1 MIVAALAISMLAGA
15 PAHAADEIAPP
26 ADLAILGDL
35 RVGETVTVPTEGW
48 TPEDVDLDATWFVGD
63 EEIID
68 PEEAIDPFDL
78 TLLPGWAGQEVSV
91 EITASIDGGAPVV
104 VPLSGHAPI
113 ALGTWT
119 SATPTISGNG
129 RVGELL
135 NASVAGL
142 PDDADPTYQWLLDGA
157 HIEGAVDSSYVP
169 LEEELGRSL
178 SVRAT
183 ITRDGYEPV
192 EVTSTTVKVTGVLT
206 VSQNP
211 SISGTVRV
219 GTKLTASPGV
229 VAPTATFTYAW
240 KVAGTTVGTANTF
253 TPTAAQVG
261 KRLTLTV
268 TAKRTGYPTVTFTT
282 KSATIAKGK
291 FTTAPTPKI
300 TGTKK
305 VGSTLKATAGTW
317 APKATL
323 KYQWERN
330 GVSIKGATKSTYKL
344 TSADWKKKITVTVTA
359 SRTAYTTVTKTSAK
373 TTAVT
378 KSFTKTAAP
387 KITGTK
393 RVNSTL
399 KATVAAWSPKA
410 TLSYQWKRNGV
421 AIKGATKSTYKLKAA
436 DHGKR
441 ITVTVTGK
449 KSGYATTSRTSAAT
463 TKIALPAAVITKA
476 GTYKVGTDIKPGTYV
491 ANNAKAWCYWERRS
505 TAGSSLSGIIAND
518 LQLANGR
525 AVVTISSKDKFFKT
539 DAECGS
545 WVPFVKVG
553 TPKTSVGNGTHVVGT
568 HVAPGLYKSNSAS
581 KGCYWEI
588 VSGFGGTLGEIIE
601 NDFTYTAP
609 NYVYIYSDDKG
620 FHSNDCGTWTRVGI

>member
-1 MIVAALAISMLAGA
+1 MIVAALAISMLASA
-15 PAHAADEIAPP
+15 PAQAADEIAPP

-48 TPEDVDLDATWFVGD
+48 APDGVDLDATWFVDD
-63 EEIID
+63 EEITD
-68 PEEAIDPFDL
+68 PDEAIDPFDL
-78 TLLPGWAGQEVSV
+78 TLLPGWVGQEVSV
-91 EITASIDGGAPVV
+91 EITASIDGGTPVV
-104 VPLSGHAPI
+104 VPLSGDAPI

-119 SATPTISGNG
+119 SAAPTISGNG

-142 PDDADPTYQWLLDGA
+142 PGDAAPTYQWLVDGA
-157 HIEGAVDSSYVP
+157 DIEGAVESSYVP

-192 EVTSTTVKVTGVLT
+192 EVTSATVKVTGVLI
-206 VSQNP
+206 VSKNP

-240 KVAGTTVGTANTF
+240 KVAGTTVGTAKTY
-253 TPTAAQVG
+253 TPTAAQLG
-261 KRLTLTV
+261 KKLTLTV
-268 TAKRTGYPTVTFTT
+268 TAKRTGYPSVTFTT

-305 VGSTLKATAGTW
+305 VGSTLKATPGTW

-323 KYQWERN
+323 KYQWKRN

-359 SRTAYTTVTKTSAK
+359 SRTAYTTVAKTSAK

-421 AIKGATKSTYKLKAA
+421 AIKGATGKSYKLKAA
-436 DHGKR
+436 DHGKK

-476 GTYKVGTDIKPGTYV
+476 GTYKVGTQIKPGTYV
-491 ANNAKAWCYWERRS
+491 ANNAKAGCYWERRS
-505 TAGSSLSGIIAND
+505 TSNRSTSGILSDYYYPAS
-518 LQLANGR
+518 GR
-525 AVVTISSKDKFFKT
+525 EIVTISSKDKFFYT
-539 DAECGS
+539 NSACGS
-545 WVPFVKVG
+545 WVPYVKTGTAKTTVG
-553 TPKTSVGNGTHVVGT
+553 DGIHVVGA
-568 HVAPGLYKSNSAS
+568 HIKPGIYYRSSTNSS
-581 KGCYWEI
+581 CFWMT
-588 VSGFGGTLGEIIE
+588 VSGFGATWNEIE
-601 NDFTYTAP
+601 DYGP
-609 NYVYIYSDDKG
+609 YDGYPS
-620 FHSNDCGTWTRVGI
+620 SR